1 MGYAC
6 GTEDVR
12 RSRAAGGR
20 PVQNTPGQTASPP
33 RRAAA
38 IHDTLQIMYNVNLM
52 GLMSGISNVAVNVAM
67 STVME
72 HNDREI
78 LVYGTLLIL
87 SLFEFSS
94 AYNMYCEVTVQG
106 GKGSNTLVYDGRKG
120 GRNVD
125 FYATPDGDVVPA
137 TAYRYM
143 NSKYAKETMESMSA
157 PGSYFGF
164 EKFDSAGD
172 ARDAFQVNP
181 EWSDCKVRGEFDTLQ
196 VISEMYVPG
205 EYGDTGSGLEPFTRC
220 YPQHGKGGCQQ
231 FIYKGKIYFKNVDII
246 KD

>member
-1 MGYAC
+1 
-6 GTEDVR
+6 
-12 RSRAAGGR
+12 
-20 PVQNTPGQTASPP
+20 
-33 RRAAA
+33 
-38 IHDTLQIMYNVNLM
+38 
-52 GLMSGISNVAVNVAM
+52 MSAVNVAM
-67 STVME
+67 STVMFVASVME

-78 LVYGTLLIL
+78 LVYGTLLML
-87 SLFEFSS
+87 SLFEFS
-94 AYNMYCEVTVQG
+94 AACNTYCEVTVQG
-106 GKGSNTLVYDGRKG
+106 DKGSNTLVYDGGKG
-120 GRNVD
+120 ERNID
-125 FYATPDGDVVPA
+125 FYAAPNGDVVPA

-181 EWSDCKVRGEFDTLQ
+181 KWSDCKLRGEFDTLQ
-196 VISEMYVPG
+196 VISKMYVPR
-205 EYGDTGSGLEPFTRC
+205 EFGDTGPGLEPFTRC